1 MAKAVRVHEHG
12 GPDVLRIEDVPV
24 AAPGPGEAL
33 LRQTAIG
40 VNFIDTYFRSGLYKP
55 PAMPF
60 IPGSE
65 AAGIVEAI
73 GEGVTDLAVGDRVAY
88 AGPLGAYAERRL
100 VPADRLVPI
109 PAGVTDREAAA
120 SLLKGM
126 TVQYLLRRTF
136 KVQPHHTVLFHA
148 GAGGVGLIA
157 GQWLKA
163 IGCTSIATVGSDEK
177 AELARAAGFTHVV
190 NYRTETF
197 VDRVAEI
204 TGGER
209 CDVVYDSVGKDT
221 FPASLDCLKP
231 LGLFVSFG
239 NASGPVPPFELSL
252 LSQKGSLFATR
263 PTLFAYV
270 AKRADLLATAAEFF
284 GHVVDGRIK
293 ITIGQDFPL
302 EQAADCHR
310 ALESRATTG
319 STILTV

>member
-1 MAKAVRVHEHG
+1 MVKAVRVHEHG

-100 VPADRLVPI
+100 VPADRLVSI